1 LEVLT
6 EFCRFAKSYLII
18 LNFFMKKLALTLVTF
33 LLFSSFT
40 LENSSSTVYICT
52 GPKAKVYHSVS
63 TCRGLN
69 RCSGNVVSV
78 TLAKAEKLGRREC
91 KICW

>member
-1 LEVLT
+1 
-6 EFCRFAKSYLII
+6 
-18 LNFFMKKLALTLVTF
+18 MKKLTLTLVT
-33 LLFSSFT
+33 LLLLSSFS
-40 LENSSSTVYICT
+40 LESSPYTVYICT

-69 RCSGNVVSV
+69 RCSGEVVGVS
-78 TLAKAEKLGRREC
+78 LAKAKKMGRREC